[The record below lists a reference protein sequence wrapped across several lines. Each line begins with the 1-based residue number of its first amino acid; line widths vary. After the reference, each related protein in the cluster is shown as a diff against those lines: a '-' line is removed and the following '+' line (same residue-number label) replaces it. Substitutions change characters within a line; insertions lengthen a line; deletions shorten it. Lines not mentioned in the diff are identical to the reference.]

1 MSHRIFIAL
10 ALALSV
16 GSASCTT
23 ARLVRTN
30 YGRVDARIV
39 DGDEQAVW
47 IVPHGSGEV
56 VRVPRQEIRAL
67 QHPGDEW
74 IMTGVVLIG
83 LGLVSAGTVG
93 LISVQGANL
102 TDLIFPLSA
111 SMSYVGVGSVLW
123 YTGHHFKESSIQRSK
138 RSVGVSWSTSF

>member
-10 ALALSV
+10 ALALSL

-23 ARLVRTN
+23 ATLVRTN

-47 IVPHGSGEV
+47 IVPQGSGEV

-67 QHPGDEW
+67 EHPGDGW
-74 IMTGVVLIG
+74 ILTGAVLVG
-83 LGLVSAGTVG
+83 LGLVRAGTMG
-93 LISVQGANL
+93 LIGTQGANL

-123 YTGHHFKESSIQRSK
+123 YTGHQLKESSIQRSK
-138 RSVGVSWSTSF
+138 RSVGVGWSTSF